1 MNPRRLS
8 LAPGRRLLVLLV
20 AVLLAGPFTAAC
32 TQRYRVGD
40 RVVVEAGGEEYAA
53 FVTEI
58 TGRARYRVHYQ
69 GYDERWDEEVT
80 ADRIRTTLAPDDPA
94 PEPTRAPHAPQTSG
108 ERAKT
113 NTLRTPR
120 PYKAGDKLR
129 VTWRGSKYS
138 ATVLQVISAD
148 ELLVRYDGH
157 EAAWD
162 EIVTTDRIVSRK

>member
-1 MNPRRLS
+1 MRFVL
-8 LAPGRRLLVLLV
+8 GVILLLLV
-20 AVLLAGPFTAAC
+20 ACSQG
-32 TQRYRVGD
+32 YRVGE

-80 ADRIRTTLAPDDPA
+80 ADRIHGKLGPNDPA
-94 PEPTRAPHAPQTSG
+94 PEPTRAPHAPQASG
-108 ERAKT
+108 EKSKT
-113 NTLRTPR
+113 KQAGAPR
-120 PYKAGDKLR
+120 PYKVGDKVR
-129 VTWRGSKYS
+129 VTWRHSKYS
-138 ATVLQVISAD
+138 ATVLQVLSVD

-162 EIVTTDRIVSRK
+162 EVVRTNRIVSRK